1 MKLKQIIVEGMY
13 DKLTGKI
20 TKDLIRELKRAII
33 AGMGDKSYKGYTVRE
48 NPKKGYNVLAML
60 EDEVN
65 TIEIGD
71 YADTVS
77 GVNLSVDLKYK
88 LTDDVEPGK
97 FYINGFADEIMW
109 SNLELL
115 LATNPKDGVNILS
128 KINSYIRETIR
139 HEIEHF
145 TQRGDNV
152 KAGKFIRN
160 NKAMR
165 AKIKANKEIGYKYLI
180 LPDEVDANIHG
191 LYARAKNKKKPY
203 QKVVDSYLDSFV
215 DLGDITPEQRDIV
228 YNAWK
233 SRIPRI
239 GGIPELK

>member
-1 MKLKQIIVEGMY
+1 MKLKELILEGMY
-13 DKLTGKI
+13 DKLTGEI
-20 TKDLIRELKRAII
+20 TKDLMRELKNAIKS
-33 AGMGDKSYKGYTVRE
+33 GMKNKPYKGYKVRE

-60 EDEVN
+60 EDETD

-71 YADTVS
+71 YSDKVS
-77 GVNLSVDLKYK
+77 GVNLSVELKYK
-88 LTDDVEPGK
+88 LTDDVKPGN
-97 FYINGFADEIMW
+97 FYINGYADEILW

-128 KINSYIRETIR
+128 KVNSYIRETVR

-152 KAGKFIRN
+152 KIGKFIRN
-160 NKAMR
+160 NKAIR
-165 AKIKANKEIGYKYLI
+165 KKIADNPNIGYKYLI

-191 LYARAKNKKKPY
+191 LYARAKNTKQPY

-215 DLGDITPEQRDIV
+215 ESDDITPQQRDIV
-228 YNAWK
+228 YKVWK
-233 SRIPRI
+233 NRIPKI
-239 GGIPELK
+239 GGIPKLK